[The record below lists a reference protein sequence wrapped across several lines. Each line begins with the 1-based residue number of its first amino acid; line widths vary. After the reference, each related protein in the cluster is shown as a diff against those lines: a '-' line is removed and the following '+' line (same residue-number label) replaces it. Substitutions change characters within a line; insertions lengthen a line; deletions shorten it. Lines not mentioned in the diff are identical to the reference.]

1 MSTNEA
7 LVRVC
12 ANCALKAIKGG
23 MCPIFNADMSEQ
35 HGCPYFTTELRTC
48 HICGSVILDA
58 GILEADE
65 NIWHEMCQQCASASR
80 CNTCQR
86 KDCKFQNDRSCPEPP
101 YVMIQQRQGN
111 AIIQT
116 QKINPKRVQA
126 TCVQGCPCFDED
138 GLDDGTF
145 CLSTTGCGCKNYKT
159 NWRGVK

>member
-1 MSTNEA
+1 
-7 LVRVC
+7 
-12 ANCALKAIKGG
+12 

-48 HICGSVILDA
+48 HICGSVILSA
-58 GILEADE
+58 GILEVDE
-65 NIWHEMCQQCASASR
+65 DIWHEMCQQCASAPR

-101 YVMIQQRQGN
+101 YVMVQQRQGN

-126 TCVQGCPCFDED
+126 TCAQGCPCFDED

-159 NWRGVK
+159 NWRAVPND

>member
-1 MSTNEA
+1 MIE
-7 LVRVC
+7 RIC

-35 HGCPYFTTELRTC
+35 HGCPHFTTELRTC
-48 HICGSVILDA
+48 HICGSIILGA
-58 GILEADE
+58 GILEADDD
-65 NIWHEMCQQCASASR
+65 IWHEMCQQCASAPR

-86 KDCKFQNDRSCPEPP
+86 KDCKFQNDQSCSEPL
-101 YVMIQQRQGN
+101 YVMVQQRQGN

-116 QKINPKRVQA
+116 QTMNPKRVQA
-126 TCVQGCPCFDED
+126 TCAQGCPCFDED

-159 NWRGVK
+159 NWRAVPND

>member
-1 MSTNEA
+1 
-7 LVRVC
+7 
-12 ANCALKAIKGG
+12 

-48 HICGSVILDA
+48 HICGSVILGA

-65 NIWHEMCQQCASASR
+65 DIWHEMCQQCASAPR

-101 YVMIQQRQGN
+101 YIMVQQRQGN

-126 TCVQGCPCFDED
+126 TCAQGCPCFDED

-159 NWRGVK
+159 NWRAVPND